1 MPGSERKWEGAPW
14 EKEASSPSTHFPEF
28 GWGESR
34 HLGTPRR
41 DQSHPLD
48 LNKLAFPQ
56 LAAVLAAP
64 GLQSYFL
71 QCVAPMAAPLLTPFS
86 VWALRHE
93 YHLQYLA
100 LTLAQRAVGTLQ
112 PPTLLSAPS
121 APHYLHFS
129 SMEPVLFLA
138 GNAIST
144 FFQTRPSAYI
154 LFAYVLI
161 LTSVCFVPSQPLNP
175 PLSVHRQHSSQ
186 CRSPMLPSIMAW
198 PWPC

>member
-41 DQSHPLD
+41 DQSHLLD

-121 APHYLHFS
+121 AHIICIFLLWNLCCSWQAMQFLLS
-129 SMEPVLFLA
+129 SRHALQH
-138 GNAIST
+138 IS
-144 FFQTRPSAYI
+144 SLLMSSSSL
-154 LFAYVLI
+154 LFAL
-161 LTSVCFVPSQPLNP
+161 SPLNP
-175 PLSVHRQHSSQ
+175 
-186 CRSPMLPSIMAW
+186 
-198 PWPC
+198 

>member
-1 MPGSERKWEGAPW
+1 MSLGCKGGCPPFSLAGSASPFPVLTSLLTLFNTLARIHKGLCGQVSPGHLVRFQAGGQDARSQKESGEGTPW
-14 EKEASSPSTHFPEF
+14 GKEASAASTHFSEF

-41 DQSHPLD
+41 DQRHLLV

-71 QCVAPMAAPLLTPFS
+71 QCVAPLAAPLLTPFS

-100 LTLAQRAVGTLQ
+100 LTLAQRAVGT
-112 PPTLLSAPS
+112 PK
-121 APHYLHFS
+121 
-129 SMEPVLFLA
+129 
-138 GNAIST
+138 
-144 FFQTRPSAYI
+144 
-154 LFAYVLI
+154 
-161 LTSVCFVPSQPLNP
+161 P
-175 PLSVHRQHSSQ
+175 PLRYL
-186 CRSPMLPSIMAW
+186 LPLPHII
-198 PWPC
+198 CILLL